1 MELKTLEEY
10 QIDLRQKLSKISK
23 LENVEKL
30 ALAFA
35 QFDVTQTESIDK
47 LGCLQKKNLS
57 AF

>member
-10 QIDLRQKLSKISK
+10 QVDLRKKLSKISK

-35 QFDVTQTESIDK
+35 EFDVTQTESIDK
-47 LGCLQKKNLS
+47 LGCPL
-57 AF
+57 

>member
-47 LGCLQKKNLS
+47 LGCPQTNL
-57 AF
+57 FTF